1 MLSQAQRTAI
11 LELSAKGV
19 SKREIAQVLRLSR
32 PTVRKVLRE
41 NSTNVPEIQR
51 AEKAEPYREQILD
64 LLISCKGNLVRVHEE
79 LVAGGAALSYP
90 ALTAFCRRQ
99 GIGQTPAVP
108 AGQYHFEPGVEMQ
121 HDTSPH
127 EVEVGGR
134 KYKAQTASAVLCYS
148 RMLFF
153 QINPTFQRFD
163 CKVFLT
169 DALRYMGGAPERV
182 MIDNTHVVVLRG
194 TGREMIPVPEMEA
207 FGERFGF
214 RFVAHERGDANRSAR
229 VERPFSFIENNFLAG
244 RTFASWADL
253 NQQARQW
260 CDRVNSTYKKH
271 IRGVPREL
279 FAVERMHLKP
289 LPAWIPEVYRLH
301 QRTVDVEGYVSVNSI
316 RYSVP
321 AAWIGHRVEVR
332 ETRDKI
338 EIEMDARHIV
348 THARAVTP
356 LSQRIT
362 LAAHRPPRGEGVKR
376 SDPHPEEKAI
386 VEAAPETALYVA
398 ALKQKSRKV
407 VALALRQL
415 LRLLREYPRE
425 PFLAAVQE
433 AARYGLYD
441 LDRLERMILRRVAR
455 DYFLL
460 LDPDTDSHA
469 EELEQLLKNLKL
481 RRMLGVYDEQ
491 LRAAEKAQASYSEF
505 VAGLLRAQ
513 WHDRQESALEWR
525 IRRANLP
532 ERWSLESFPWSR
544 QPGVNRKQMRAF
556 AELDFVAQHENLV
569 LVGPT
574 GVGKTGLASGLLLK
588 ALENGHRCQ
597 FIRAQDL
604 FDEMYASLADRS
616 TRRLLNRLARLDV
629 LLIDEFGYLN
639 LKPEQSNTFFK
650 LMEERYHR
658 HSTIIT
664 TNLVYDVWHN
674 FLGNKPMGRRTAE
687 PRAAL
692 LPHRDHQW
700 PFATRSPR

>member
-51 AEKAEPYREQILD
+51 AEKAEPYREQIFE
-64 LLISCKGNLVRVHEE
+64 LLTSCKGNLVRVHEE
-79 LVAGGAALSYP
+79 LVAGGAVLSYP
-90 ALTAFCRRQ
+90 ALTGFCRRQ
-99 GIGQTPAVP
+99 GIGQSPIVP

-127 EVEVGGR
+127 TVEVGGR

-169 DALRYMGGAPERV
+169 DALCHAGGAPERV

-207 FGERFGF
+207 FAERFGF
-214 RFVAHERGDANRSAR
+214 RFVAHAIGNANRSAR
-229 VERPFSFIENNFLAG
+229 VERPFFFIENNFLAG
-244 RTFASWADL
+244 RTFASWEDL

-260 CDRVNSTYKKH
+260 CDKVNSTYKKH
-271 IRGVPREL
+271 IRAVPREL

-301 QRTVDVEGYVSVNSI
+301 QRTADVEGYVSVNSI

-321 AAWIGHRVEVR
+321 VAWIGHRVEVR

-362 LAAHRPPRGEGVKR
+362 LGAHRPPRGEGVKR

-460 LDPDTDSHA
+460 LDPDTDSH
-469 EELEQLLKNLKL
+469 
-481 RRMLGVYDEQ
+481 D
-491 LRAAEKAQASYSEF
+491 
-505 VAGLLRAQ
+505 
-513 WHDRQESALEWR
+513 
-525 IRRANLP
+525 
-532 ERWSLESFPWSR
+532 
-544 QPGVNRKQMRAF
+544 
-556 AELDFVAQHENLV
+556 
-569 LVGPT
+569 
-574 GVGKTGLASGLLLK
+574 
-588 ALENGHRCQ
+588 
-597 FIRAQDL
+597 
-604 FDEMYASLADRS
+604 
-616 TRRLLNRLARLDV
+616 
-629 LLIDEFGYLN
+629 
-639 LKPEQSNTFFK
+639 
-650 LMEERYHR
+650 
-658 HSTIIT
+658 
-664 TNLVYDVWHN
+664 
-674 FLGNKPMGRRTAE
+674 
-687 PRAAL
+687 
-692 LPHRDHQW
+692 
-700 PFATRSPR
+700 

>member
-19 SKREIAQVLRLSR
+19 GKREIARVLRLSR
-32 PTVRKVLRE
+32 LTVRKVLRE

-51 AEKAEPYREQILD
+51 VEKAEAYRERIVE
-64 LLISCKGNLVRVHEE
+64 LLTSCKGNLVRVHEE
-79 LVAGGAALSYP
+79 LVVDGAALSYP
-90 ALTAFCRRQ
+90 ALTGFCRRA
-99 GIGQTPAVP
+99 GIGQTPVVP

-127 EVEVGGR
+127 TVEVSGR
-134 KYKAQTASAVLCYS
+134 KYKAQTASGVLCYS

-163 CKVFLT
+163 CKVFLN
-169 DALRYMGGAPERV
+169 DALRYTGGVPERV

-207 FGERFGF
+207 FAERLGF
-214 RFVAHERGDANRSAR
+214 RFVAHQIGDANRSAR

-244 RTFASWADL
+244 RTFTSWEDL

-260 CDRVNSTYKKH
+260 CDKVNSTYKKH
-271 IRGVPREL
+271 IRAVPREL
-279 FAVERMHLKP
+279 FAVERQHLKP
-289 LPAWIPEVYRLH
+289 LPAWTPEVYRLH

-321 AAWIGHRVEVR
+321 VAWIGHRVEVR

-376 SDPHPEEKAI
+376 GDPHPEEKAI
-386 VEAAPETALYVA
+386 MEAAPETTLYVA

-460 LDPDTDSHA
+460 PDTDTDSH
-469 EELEQLLKNLKL
+469 
-481 RRMLGVYDEQ
+481 D
-491 LRAAEKAQASYSEF
+491 
-505 VAGLLRAQ
+505 
-513 WHDRQESALEWR
+513 
-525 IRRANLP
+525 
-532 ERWSLESFPWSR
+532 
-544 QPGVNRKQMRAF
+544 
-556 AELDFVAQHENLV
+556 
-569 LVGPT
+569 
-574 GVGKTGLASGLLLK
+574 
-588 ALENGHRCQ
+588 
-597 FIRAQDL
+597 
-604 FDEMYASLADRS
+604 
-616 TRRLLNRLARLDV
+616 
-629 LLIDEFGYLN
+629 
-639 LKPEQSNTFFK
+639 
-650 LMEERYHR
+650 
-658 HSTIIT
+658 
-664 TNLVYDVWHN
+664 
-674 FLGNKPMGRRTAE
+674 
-687 PRAAL
+687 
-692 LPHRDHQW
+692 
-700 PFATRSPR
+700 